1 MAPDNDLALIEE
13 VCMAL
18 QQPLRSMLFVPGNK
32 PHMLDKARTSTAD
45 AVILDLED
53 GVPPTEKEAARAAV
67 RQALEQGGFGPQVVL
82 RINAFPTGLGE
93 EDLRAAFGPAVNAIC
108 MPKAE
113 AVSEVLRLA
122 PLLTE
127 LEQEHGLEVAS
138 VDILLMIESARGLL
152 HAYEMASVCW
162 RVRALCLGGEDLARD
177 LGATRTREGQELLY
191 ARSQLVYSAR
201 AAGIAAI
208 DTIWTDL
215 DDPQGLEAE
224 AHRVRQLGYSGKL
237 IIHPGQVEPVH
248 RGFAPT
254 EEEVTYAQRVIQA
267 FEAASLRGNGVIVL
281 DGQMIDAPVVAR
293 AREILA
299 LAGVTAP
306 DS

>member
-1 MAPDNDLALIEE
+1 
-13 VCMAL
+13 MAL

-32 PHMLDKARTSTAD
+32 PHMLNKARTSTAD

-53 GVPPTEKEAARAAV
+53 GVPPAEKEAARATV
-67 RQALEQGGFGPQVVL
+67 RKAIEDGGFGPQVIL
-82 RINAFPTGLGE
+82 RINPLTTGLGE
-93 EDLRAAFGPAVNAIC
+93 DDLRSAFGSTVAAVC
-108 MPKAE
+108 MPKAD
-113 AVSEVLRLA
+113 AVTEVLRLA

-127 LEQEHGLEVAS
+127 LEQEHGLEVAN
-138 VDILLMIESARGLL
+138 VDMMLMIETARGLL

-177 LGATRTREGQELLY
+177 LGATRTREGKELEY
-191 ARSQLVYSAR
+191 ARSQMVVAAR
-201 AAGIAAI
+201 AASIAAI

-215 DDPQGLEAE
+215 QDLEGLEAE
-224 AHRVRQLGYSGKL
+224 AHRVRHQGYSGKL
-237 IIHPGQVEPVH
+237 VIHPDQIQPVH

-254 EEEVTYAQRVIQA
+254 DEEVRYARRVVQA
-267 FEAASLRGNGVIVL
+267 FEDASRRGNGVIVL
-281 DGQMIDAPVVAR
+281 EGQMVDAPVVAR

-306 DS
+306 GS

>member
-1 MAPDNDLALIEE
+1 
-13 VCMAL
+13 MAL
-18 QQPLRSMLFVPGNK
+18 DQPLRTLLFVPGNK
-32 PHMLDKARTSTAD
+32 PHMLDKAQTSTAD
-45 AVILDLED
+45 AVILDLEG
-53 GVPPTEKEAARAAV
+53 GVPPAEKEAARAAV
-67 RQALEQGGFGPQVVL
+67 RQALEQGGFGPQVIL
-82 RINAFPTGLGE
+82 RINAFRTGLGE
-93 EDLRAAFGPAVNAIC
+93 DDLRAAFGLNVDAVC

-113 AVSEVLRLA
+113 AVTEVLRLA

-127 LEQEHGLEVAS
+127 LEQEHGREVAS
-138 VDILLMIESARGLL
+138 VDMLLMIESARGLL

-177 LGATRTREGQELLY
+177 LGATRTPEGQELIY
-191 ARSQLVYSAR
+191 ARSQLVLAAR

-215 DDPQGLEAE
+215 DDLQGLEDE
-224 AHRVRQLGYSGKL
+224 AHRVRHLGYSGKL
-237 IIHPGQVEPVH
+237 IIHPSQIEPVH
-248 RGFAPT
+248 QGFAPT
-254 EEEVTYAQRVIQA
+254 REEVNHAHRVIQA

-299 LAGVTAP
+299 LAGFTAP